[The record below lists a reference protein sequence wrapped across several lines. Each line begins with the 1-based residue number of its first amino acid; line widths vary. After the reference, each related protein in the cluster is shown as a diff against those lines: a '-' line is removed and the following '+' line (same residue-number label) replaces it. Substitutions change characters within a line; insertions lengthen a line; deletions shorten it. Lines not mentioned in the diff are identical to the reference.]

1 MSSQTVDPADVA
13 DLMFETLC
21 QEYSQDP
28 TKKYYSYVST
38 QSLRKIM
45 SYLDPDQVISM
56 RAEAYSKD
64 KEESFKTKP
73 FPGAAGKFISVKEDI
88 VQNVYLRYEASEH
101 GSFPWADVKA
111 GLDSPNLVDDIA
123 IKNLVVR
130 VDSPELQRHSRDVME
145 EALGLND
152 RQYLQSPF
160 FFEMSSRSV
169 NTETERRLVKDNND
183 EHFLNAKGHR
193 VLENQSVF
201 SFRAQTDKGD
211 QPLGVSPRELEELAF
226 NFSAHDTQSYGV
238 LYSMLFINKW
248 MSAFSRTIGETT
260 LASWTEEGTWER

>member
-1 MSSQTVDPADVA
+1 MSSQRVDPADVA

-21 QEYSQDP
+21 DEYSQSRN
-28 TKKYYSYVST
+28 KKYYSYVST

-45 SYLDPDQVISM
+45 SYLNPDQVISM
-56 RAEAYSKD
+56 EADAHSKD

-73 FPGAAGKFISVKEDI
+73 FPGDAGRFMSVNENI
-88 VQNVYLRYEASEH
+88 VQKVHLRFEASQH
-101 GSFPWADVKA
+101 GSFPWEDVKA
-111 GLDSPNLVDDIA
+111 GLDSPDLVDDIA
-123 IKNLVVR
+123 LNKLVVR
-130 VDSPELQRHSRDVME
+130 IDSPELQRYSRDVME

-160 FFEMSSRSV
+160 FFEMKSRQA
-169 NTETERRLVKDNND
+169 NTDKERRLVKKHND
-183 EHFLNAKGHR
+183 EDFLNAKGHR
-193 VLENQSVF
+193 VLENKSVF

-226 NFSAHDTQSYGV
+226 NFSAYDTQSYGA

-248 MSAFSRTIGETT
+248 RTAFSRSIGETT